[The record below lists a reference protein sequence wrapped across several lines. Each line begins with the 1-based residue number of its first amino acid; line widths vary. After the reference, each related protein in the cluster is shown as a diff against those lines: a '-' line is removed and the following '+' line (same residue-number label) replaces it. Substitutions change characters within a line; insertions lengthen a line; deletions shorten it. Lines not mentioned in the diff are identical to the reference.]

1 MGRETAPAGLANQR
15 AVRRH
20 NLGVVL
26 RHLSE
31 HGPRSRATIALETGL
46 NKTTVS
52 SLVTELIGFD
62 LVVERGLEQRGT
74 VGRPG
79 QVVELSGEGV
89 VALGLEVNV
98 DYLAVR
104 ALDLTGTERHR
115 SLDVRD
121 NRNVPVAKVLD
132 RLAEHAGT
140 ALDAV
145 RGEGL
150 RPVGATV
157 ALPGIV
163 DAANGTLLRAPNLD
177 WTDVAVVDELRERLA
192 IPPTPSFLLAAD
204 NEANLAALA
213 ELWEGTAR
221 GFSDVLYVS
230 GEIGVGGGIIIGGE
244 LFRGQQ
250 GFGGEFGHMTIDP
263 GGRPCACGSRGC
275 LETVVGLEALLE
287 SAGLDPSGAA
297 TTTGSGEPVSTLAG
311 RARAGDE
318 QALAA
323 LRESGR
329 WLGIAIASAAN
340 LLNFQAVVL
349 GGFFGQLSTW
359 LAAPIAREL
368 EVHVLASDWAVPRV
382 LPSTLGPEAAVRGA
396 AAQSLRRVLAD
407 PAMAV

>member
-79 QVVELSGEGV
+79 QVVELSGDGV

-115 SLDVRD
+115 SLDVYD

-132 RLAEHAGT
+132 RLAEHAGA

-145 RGEGL
+145 RSEGL

-163 DAANGTLLRAPNLD
+163 ATHPTVWPAP
-177 WTDVAVVDELRERLA
+177 
-192 IPPTPSFLLAAD
+192 
-204 NEANLAALA
+204 
-213 ELWEGTAR
+213 
-221 GFSDVLYVS
+221 Y
-230 GEIGVGGGIIIGGE
+230 GGG
-244 LFRGQQ
+244 
-250 GFGGEFGHMTIDP
+250 
-263 GGRPCACGSRGC
+263 
-275 LETVVGLEALLE
+275 
-287 SAGLDPSGAA
+287 
-297 TTTGSGEPVSTLAG
+297 
-311 RARAGDE
+311 
-318 QALAA
+318 
-323 LRESGR
+323 
-329 WLGIAIASAAN
+329 
-340 LLNFQAVVL
+340 
-349 GGFFGQLSTW
+349 
-359 LAAPIAREL
+359 AP
-368 EVHVLASDWAVPRV
+368 P
-382 LPSTLGPEAAVRGA
+382 
-396 AAQSLRRVLAD
+396 
-407 PAMAV
+407 